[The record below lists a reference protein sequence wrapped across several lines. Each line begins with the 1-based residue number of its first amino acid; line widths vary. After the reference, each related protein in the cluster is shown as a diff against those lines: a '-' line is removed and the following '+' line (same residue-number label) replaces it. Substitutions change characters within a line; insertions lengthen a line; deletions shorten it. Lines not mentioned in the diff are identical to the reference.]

1 MKRSGGLMQATSVT
15 ELVGHNLALAA
26 DSAVVAYSAIVPQ
39 TSHGVPWL
47 FNVTEWAA
55 NGGIC
60 HVHHP
65 RCVCPS
71 KVLGRICWSWPI
83 PSHTFQMIPKVKC

>member
-1 MKRSGGLMQATSVT
+1 MQATGVK

-26 DSAVVAYSAIVPQ
+26 DSAVVAYSAIVPR

-47 FNVTEWAA
+47 FNVTKWAA

-65 RCVCPS
+65 RCVCPAKCLAEFAGRGPFHLTHS
-71 KVLGRICWSWPI
+71 K
-83 PSHTFQMIPKVKC
+83 

>member
-1 MKRSGGLMQATSVT
+1 MQATSVT

-65 RCVCPS
+65 RCVCPARAWQNLLVVAHS
-71 KVLGRICWSWPI
+71 VNSLYPR
-83 PSHTFQMIPKVKC
+83 

>member
-1 MKRSGGLMQATSVT
+1 MQATGVT

-26 DSAVVAYSAIVPQ
+26 DSAVVAYSAIVPR

-55 NGGIC
+55 NRGIC

-65 RCVCPS
+65 RCVCPA
-71 KVLGRICWSWPI
+71 KCLAEFAGRGPFRRT
-83 PSHTFQMIPKVKC
+83 HTK